1 MKARV
6 PSMKIRERRAIVR
19 QTMKLMLIAEHN
31 AHGHGKA
38 RLYRTMECAGRIAEK
53 LNDDPDLLLVMDKD
67 LASIGIEFEQLED
80 FKF

>member
-19 QTMKLMLIAEHN
+19 QTMKLMLIAKHN
-31 AHGHGKA
+31 AHGHGKE
-38 RLYRTMECAGRIAEK
+38 RLYRTMQCAARIAKK
-53 LNDDPDLLLVMDKD
+53 LDDDPDMLLVLDKD
-67 LASIGIEFEQLED
+67 LATIGIEFEQLEE

>member
-6 PSMKIRERRAIVR
+6 PSMKIRERRAIAR

-31 AHGHGKA
+31 AHGHCKE
-38 RLYRTMECAGRIAEK
+38 RLYRTMQCAAHIAKK
-53 LNDDPDLLLVMDKD
+53 LDDDPDMLLVLDKD
-67 LASIGIEFEQLED
+67 LHDIGIEFEQLEE